1 MEGVYIGRGGF
12 GFGNKQVK
20 KEKLLTGGLEGKA
33 NNEVKM
39 NLASVMLQIPIMS
52 CFSFFVIMK

>member
-33 NNEVKM
+33 NNEVK
-39 NLASVMLQIPIMS
+39 
-52 CFSFFVIMK
+52 